1 MTQRITEHA
10 YEQVQF
16 PNQFQG
22 LFQRVEPRFARMMVD
37 ARRAMASL
45 PVHPDF
51 QAYYDYILANPQPS
65 FILAPLMF
73 LATAEESGGVKR
85 VHEGYLPVIMLLME
99 TFAVID
105 DTIDRSLMRSGR
117 TSFPGHFGEKA
128 VPMFVS
134 WMTASAL
141 RLAYEVGDQ
150 LPAATI
156 RLFTELMAL
165 ELWETEYL
173 YPAPDRFQEWVDRR
187 YRANHAVVSFCLNSA
202 LELNGRRPLAEQVT
216 MALSIV
222 SQDVDDLVNLLENRE
237 QDGEN
242 DDLKMGIITRP
253 TLETVQQLPGFLHT
267 IEALWAEYRTLRPL
281 STREL
286 HAALPALN
294 ARTGDLYA
302 QARDTIIRH
311 GIPITLRKSYITARE
326 CVRATPPELRPL
338 IRDLTLSFLDRLR
351 RCPPPTLG
359 KS

>member
-1 MTQRITEHA
+1 MTERTLERA
-10 YEQVQF
+10 YERVQF

-22 LFQRVEPRFARMMVD
+22 LFQRVEPRFASLIVE
-37 ARRAMASL
+37 ARRTMANL

-51 QAYYDYILANPQPS
+51 QGYYDYVLANPQPS

-73 LATAEESGGVKR
+73 LAAAEEADGITPA
-85 VHEGYLPVIMLLME
+85 HEGYLPVVMLLME

-141 RLAYEVGDQ
+141 RLAYRVGEQ
-150 LPAATI
+150 LPETTI

-165 ELWETEYL
+165 ELWETEFL
-173 YPAPDRFQEWVDRR
+173 YPQPSRYQEWVDRR

-202 LELNGRRPLAEQVT
+202 LELNGRRPLPEAVT

-237 QDGEN
+237 QEGEN
-242 DDLKMGIITRP
+242 DDLKMGVITRP
-253 TLETVQQLPGFLHT
+253 TLETVQHLPGFQHT
-267 IEALWAEYRTLRPL
+267 IEALWAEYRPLRSL

-294 ARTGDLYA
+294 ARTADLYG
-302 QARDTIIRH
+302 QARATIVRD

-326 CVRATPPELRPL
+326 CVRATPPELRGF
-338 IRDLTLSFLDRLR
+338 IRELTLSFLDRLR
-351 RCPPPTLG
+351 RCPPASAG
-359 KS
+359 G